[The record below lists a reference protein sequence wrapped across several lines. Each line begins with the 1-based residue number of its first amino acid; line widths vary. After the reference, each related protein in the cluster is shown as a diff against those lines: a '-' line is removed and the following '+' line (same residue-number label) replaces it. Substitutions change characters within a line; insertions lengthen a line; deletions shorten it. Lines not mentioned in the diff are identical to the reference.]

1 MNWRLILYLSLY
13 GLIMAIA
20 TVYWIPSRTEPI
32 FWLIIF
38 IACAYIIAKK
48 CTGDYFWHGFAVSVF
63 NGIWV
68 TAAHFILFD
77 AYMENHPEAVEMN
90 KSIPAIFSPRTWML
104 VIGPAISIVSG
115 LVLGLFSWVASK
127 LIKKTGS

>member
-1 MNWRLILYLSLY
+1 MNWKLILYLSLY

-20 TVYWIPSRTEPI
+20 TVYWIPSSTEPI

-38 IACAYIIAKK
+38 ISCAYIIAKK
-48 CTGDYFWHGFAVSVF
+48 CTGNYFWHGFMVSIF

-77 AYMENHPEAVEMN
+77 SFVENHPESVEMN
-90 KSIPAIFSPRTWML
+90 ERMPDLLSQRAWML
-104 VIGPAISIVSG
+104 VMGPVISIVSG
-115 LVLGLFSWVASK
+115 LVLGLFSWIASK
-127 LIKKTGS
+127 LVKKNQ